1 MEWLKIGLFTD
12 SYFPQVSGVATS
24 IKTLKDQLERLG
36 NEVYIFTTTDPN
48 VAVDDPQII
57 RMPSVPFISFT
68 DRRIVVRGMIDAYQ
82 IAKEKGLDLIHTQTE
97 FGVGLLGQLVARKL
111 KIPVIHTY
119 HTMYEDYLHYIAKG
133 KVIRKSHV
141 RYLTRLYANH
151 TDAVVCPS
159 ERVSQTLIDY
169 GVTRPLKVIPT
180 GIELER
186 FVRPDI
192 TPEMTAQ
199 LRKDLGIQED
209 QIMLLSLSRIS
220 YEKNIQ
226 AIIQGMPQVLLMM
239 PNVRLVVV
247 GKGPYLENLQKQV
260 HDLGLQDYVQF
271 TGEVE
276 NDKVAYYYRAA
287 DYFVS
292 ASTSESQGLT
302 YTESMAAGTPIIVE
316 GNAYL
321 NALINHPSLG
331 ATFKEDADFA
341 ECLVEY
347 IHSGIQ
353 PDEQILKDKLY
364 SISADCF
371 GDTMFAFYQQVLAEY
386 AQKEIKTK
394 SSSIAKIKVKLSA
407 IKPSITRGK

>member
-48 VAVDDPQII
+48 VTVDDPQII

-141 RYLTRLYANH
+141 RNLTRLYANH

-302 YTESMAAGTPIIVE
+302 YTESMAAGTPIVVE

-321 NALINHPSLG
+321 DALIDHLSLG
-331 ATFKEDADFA
+331 VTFKEDADFA
-341 ECLVEY
+341 ECLVAY
-347 IHSGIQ
+347 IHSGVQ
-353 PDEQILKDKLY
+353 PDAQILKDKLY

-407 IKPSITRGK
+407 IKPSITREK

>member
-1 MEWLKIGLFTD
+1 MKIGLFTD

-48 VAVDDPQII
+48 VTVDDPQII

-141 RYLTRLYANH
+141 RHLTRLYANH

-192 TPEMTAQ
+192 TSEMTAQ

-302 YTESMAAGTPIIVE
+302 YTESMAAGTPIVVE

-321 NALINHPSLG
+321 DALIDHLSLG
-331 ATFKEDADFA
+331 VTFKEDADFA
-341 ECLVEY
+341 ECLVAY
-347 IHSGIQ
+347 IHSGVQ
-353 PDEQILKDKLY
+353 PDAQILKDKLY

-407 IKPSITRGK
+407 IKPSITREK

>member
-1 MEWLKIGLFTD
+1 MKIGLFTD

-48 VAVDDPQII
+48 VTVDDPQII

-192 TPEMTAQ
+192 TLEMTAQ

-209 QIMLLSLSRIS
+209 QIIVFHMKKIFKLL
-220 YEKNIQ
+220 
-226 AIIQGMPQVLLMM
+226 
-239 PNVRLVVV
+239 
-247 GKGPYLENLQKQV
+247 
-260 HDLGLQDYVQF
+260 
-271 TGEVE
+271 
-276 NDKVAYYYRAA
+276 
-287 DYFVS
+287 
-292 ASTSESQGLT
+292 
-302 YTESMAAGTPIIVE
+302 
-316 GNAYL
+316 
-321 NALINHPSLG
+321 
-331 ATFKEDADFA
+331 FKE
-341 ECLVEY
+341 CR
-347 IHSGIQ
+347 
-353 PDEQILKDKLY
+353 K
-364 SISADCF
+364 
-371 GDTMFAFYQQVLAEY
+371 FY
-386 AQKEIKTK
+386 
-394 SSSIAKIKVKLSA
+394 
-407 IKPSITRGK
+407 

>member
-1 MEWLKIGLFTD
+1 M
-12 SYFPQVSGVATS
+12 
-24 IKTLKDQLERLG
+24 
-36 NEVYIFTTTDPN
+36 
-48 VAVDDPQII
+48 
-57 RMPSVPFISFT
+57 
-68 DRRIVVRGMIDAYQ
+68 
-82 IAKEKGLDLIHTQTE
+82 
-97 FGVGLLGQLVARKL
+97 
-111 KIPVIHTY
+111 
-119 HTMYEDYLHYIAKG
+119 
-133 KVIRKSHV
+133 
-141 RYLTRLYANH
+141 
-151 TDAVVCPS
+151 CPS

-302 YTESMAAGTPIIVE
+302 YTESMAAGTQIVVE

-321 NALINHPSLG
+321 NTLIDHPSLG
-331 ATFKEDADFA
+331 VTFKEDADFA

-353 PDEQILKDKLY
+353 PDKQILKEKLY

-371 GDTMFAFYQQVLAEY
+371 GDTMYAFYQQVLAEY

-407 IKPSITRGK
+407 IKPSITREK